1 MTQHGI
7 LHRAL
12 GQEHFARSAF
22 ANPGVFGRMFP
33 GLPVFAFSDEMLTA
47 LDAKMQEDSKE
58 PAALGG
64 GGPVNPRIPA
74 GFTFLG
80 QFVDHDITFDPTSS
94 LERQND
100 PEAIRNF
107 RTPLLE
113 LDSVYG
119 SGPVAS
125 AHLYDSSAG
134 PRAFPTKLL
143 IGLDSKGQENDLPR
157 NRQGTALLGDPR
169 NDENLIISQLHLAFL
184 KFHNKVVDY
193 IQANGNED
201 GTKPVDN
208 RMAFAD
214 AQRIVRW
221 HYQWIV
227 LNEFLPLIV
236 GEDRVNDILG
246 STGPLVGQDPIG
258 NVLDKLG
265 YFRWKEEPY
274 IPIEF
279 AAAAYRFGHSQVR
292 AGYSINNQF
301 GSLLFPDSPT
311 GPSLFVGRNLVEDAG
326 GHKVLRADRLLDW
339 ARFNHIPGVTAPDG
353 FPQESKKIDGIISP
367 SLFTLP
373 MIDPGKPNDPRSL
386 PLRNMMR
393 GRSFRLPWGQVVAC
407 AMSAKHVLSDD
418 ELQIKGLGFPEGR
431 APLWYYILKEA
442 EVQHGGEHLGEV
454 GGRIVAQ
461 VLVGLLV
468 GDQKSYLSSNRYWK
482 PFLPAEHT
490 GDFKLGDLFDFAGVG
505 TVTIEPSQQ
514 PAPTPPQRRVHVVQ
528 RGDTLRS
535 IAARLLGSEM
545 RWREIFEA
553 NRNTISDPDKIRPGQ
568 ELIIPG

>member
-12 GQEHFARSAF
+12 AHDHFARSAF
-22 ANPGVFGRMFP
+22 ASPGVFGRMFP
-33 GLPVFAFSDEMLTA
+33 GLPVFAFTDEMLAA
-47 LDAKMQEDSKE
+47 LDAQMQEDSKE
-58 PAALGG
+58 PVGEGG
-64 GGPVNPRIPA
+64 GGFANPKIPA
-74 GFTFLG
+74 GFTFFG
-80 QFVDHDITFDPTSS
+80 QFIDHDITFDPTSS

-100 PEAIRNF
+100 PEAVRNF

-125 AHLYDSSAG
+125 AHLYDSSGG

-193 IQANGNED
+193 LQAYGNED
-201 GTKPVDN
+201 HTKPVDN

-227 LNEFLPLIV
+227 LNEFLPLIA
-236 GEDRVNDILG
+236 GEDLVKGILG
-246 STGPLVGQDPIG
+246 ATSPLVGQDPIG
-258 NVLDKLG
+258 NVLDNLKF
-265 YFRWKEEPY
+265 FRWKEEPY

-292 AGYSINNQF
+292 AGYSINNRF
-301 GSLLFPDSPT
+301 GSLLFPDNPN
-311 GPSLFVGRNLVEDAG
+311 GPSLFVGRNLVDDAA
-326 GHKVLRADRLLDW
+326 GHKVLHADRLLDW
-339 ARFNHIPGVTAPDG
+339 ARFNRVPGVTVDAD
-353 FPQESKKIDGIISP
+353 FPQPSRKIDGSISP

-373 MIDPGKPNDPRSL
+373 MIEPGNPKDPRSL

-393 GRSFRLPWGQVVAC
+393 GRSFQLPWGQAVAY
-407 AMSAKHVLSDD
+407 AMNAKHILSDD
-418 ELQIKGLGFPEGR
+418 ELKIKGLGFPEGR

-454 GGRIVAQ
+454 GGRIVAE
-461 VLVGLLV
+461 VLVGLLL
-468 GDQKSYLSSNRYWK
+468 GDQKSFLSSNRYWK
-482 PFLPAEHT
+482 PFLLGEQE
-490 GDFKLGDLFDFAGVG
+490 GDFKLGDLFNFAGVG
-505 TVTIEPSQQ
+505 TVTIDTPQQ
-514 PAPTPPQRRVHVVQ
+514 PPTSPPQRRVHVVQ
-528 RGDTLRS
+528 QGESLRS

-553 NRNTISDPDKIRPGQ
+553 NRDKISNPDVIRRGQ
-568 ELIIPG
+568 ELVIPG